1 MGLLRRAQKRGSR
14 PTERSS
20 SLIHI
25 SYKNE
30 ILPSIDDEKD
40 AVERM
45 YHLQQSASD
54 CNLGTL
60 GAVQAGNLRKF
71 PLYCGREVYPPG
83 VRSDDIARWW
93 YLKLKQFVQ

>member
-1 MGLLRRAQKRGSR
+1 MALLRRAQKRGSR
-14 PTERSS
+14 LTKRNS
-20 SLIHI
+20 SLSYI

-54 CNLGTL
+54 GNLGAL

-71 PLYCGREVYPPG
+71 RLYCGSAKSIPPVYDPTT
-83 VRSDDIARWW
+83 
-93 YLKLKQFVQ
+93 